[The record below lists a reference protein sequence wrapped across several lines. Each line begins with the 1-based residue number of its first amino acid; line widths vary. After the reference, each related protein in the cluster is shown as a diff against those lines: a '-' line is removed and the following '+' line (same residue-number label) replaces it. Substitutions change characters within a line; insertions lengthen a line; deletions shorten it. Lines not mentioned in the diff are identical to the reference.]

1 MTENFSDRQGY
12 RSPDAEITIRED
24 APESLRHAILQI
36 VKGLGMK
43 PFEMREHIC
52 EVLLVAP
59 DPNNWSEYPNI
70 WNEVQWEIENCDWY
84 KVYDIAEKLYA
95 AFNLKDR
102 DKFSARLNRF
112 FREKGIGWEM
122 RDGQIVLR
130 GEAFSEPTKKAVS
143 TLNETGRA
151 NAAQEIQEAIRDIS
165 RRPDPDITGSIQHAM
180 AGLEATARDLTGQPN
195 DTLGKL
201 IPKLDI
207 PKPLD
212 AAVEKMWGYASNRG
226 RHIKEGQVANTSDAE
241 LVVSVACAVC
251 TFLVKRNE
259 ECNKNEF

>member
-1 MTENFSDRQGY
+1 MTERFSDRQGY
-12 RSPDAEITIRED
+12 HPSEAEITLRED

-36 VKGLGMK
+36 AKDLGMR
-43 PFEMREHIC
+43 PSRLRENIC

-70 WNEVQWEIENCDWY
+70 RDEVQWLIENCDWY

-95 AFNLKDR
+95 TLNFNDQE
-102 DKFSARLNRF
+102 KFSARLNRF

-130 GEAFSEPTKKAVS
+130 GEAFSEHTKKAVS
-143 TLNETGRA
+143 ILDETGRT
-151 NAAQEIQEAIRDIS
+151 NAAREIQEAIRDIS
-165 RRPDPDITGSIQHAM
+165 RRPDPDITGAIQHAM

-212 AAVEKMWGYASNRG
+212 AAVEKMWGFASNSG
-226 RHIKEGQVANTSDAE
+226 RHIREGQVTNTSEAE

-251 TFLVKRNE
+251 TFLVKQDQERNR
-259 ECNKNEF
+259 N

>member
-1 MTENFSDRQGY
+1 MTESFSGRQGY
-12 RSPDAEITIRED
+12 RPPDAEITIRED

-36 VKGLGMK
+36 AKGLGMK
-43 PFEMREHIC
+43 PSQIREHIC

-59 DPNNWSEYPNI
+59 DPNNWTENPNI
-70 WNEVQWEIENCDWY
+70 RDEVQWLIENCDWY

-95 AFNLKDR
+95 ALYFNNR
-102 DKFSARLNRF
+102 EKFSDRLNQF

-122 RDGQIVLR
+122 EDGQIVLR
-130 GEAFSEPTKKAVS
+130 GEVFSEHTKKVVS
-143 TLNETGRA
+143 ILNKTGRT

-165 RRPDPDITGSIQHAM
+165 RRPDPDITGAIQHAM

-212 AAVEKMWGYASNRG
+212 AAVEKMWGFASNSG
-226 RHIKEGQVANTSDAE
+226 RHIKEGQVTNTSEAE

-251 TFLVKRNE
+251 TFLIRQNE
-259 ECNKNEF
+259 ERNGS

>member
-1 MTENFSDRQGY
+1 MTRRFSDRQGY
-12 RSPDAEITIRED
+12 RPPDAEITIRED

-36 VKGLGMK
+36 AKGLGMK
-43 PFEMREHIC
+43 PSQIREHIC

-59 DPNNWSEYPNI
+59 NPNNWTENPNI
-70 WNEVQWEIENCDWY
+70 RDEVQWLIENCDWY
-84 KVYDIAEKLYA
+84 KVYDIAEELYRKLKP
-95 AFNLKDR
+95 LGEKR
-102 DKFSARLNRF
+102 FSDRLNQF
-112 FREKGIGWEM
+112 FRENGIGWEM
-122 RDGQIVLR
+122 QEGQIILR
-130 GEAFSEPTKKAVS
+130 GEAFSVPTKQAVS
-143 TLNETGRA
+143 ILSKTGRT

-165 RRPDPDITGSIQHAM
+165 RRPDPDITGAIQHAM

-212 AAVEKMWGYASNRG
+212 AAVEKMWGYASNRA
-226 RHIKEGQVANTSDAE
+226 RHIKEGQVANTAEAE

-251 TFLVKRNE
+251 TFLVKQDQKRNS
-259 ECNKNEF
+259 C

>member
-1 MTENFSDRQGY
+1 MIERFSDRQGY
-12 RSPDAEITIRED
+12 RPPDAEITIRED

-36 VKGLGMK
+36 AKGSGMI
-43 PFEMREHIC
+43 PSQIREHIC

-59 DPNNWSEYPNI
+59 DPNNWTENPNI
-70 WNEVQWEIENCDWY
+70 RDEVQWLIENCDWY

-95 AFNLKDR
+95 ALNFNVQEEFCD
-102 DKFSARLNRF
+102 RLNQF

-122 RDGQIVLR
+122 QDGQIVLR
-130 GEAFSEPTKKAVS
+130 GEAFSEPTKQAVS
-143 TLNETGRA
+143 ILIETGRT

-165 RRPDPDITGSIQHAM
+165 RRPKPDITGAIQHAM

-195 DTLGKL
+195 ETLGKL

-251 TFLVKRNE
+251 TFLVKRAQERNR
-259 ECNKNEF
+259 N